1 MPRAASAGRNSAAA
15 AEIQRRGKCPGR
27 VLQPVQQMGAKFVEH
42 GGDVGD
48 ACGRAVPVL
57 TDGAKIEN
65 LFHVKILLRRVL
77 DTLLPPSCLACDT
90 PVEEDGQFCL
100 VCFRSANFVTAP
112 LCAQCGVPLPFG
124 HAAGAGGLCAT
135 APPSPP
141 AFTQAR
147 AALRYDEIAQR
158 LILPFKYADRTE
170 AARGIA
176 RLMLRPG
183 AELLAAADL
192 LVPVPLHPSRLR
204 ARRYNQA
211 ALLARELA
219 RLAARPCIPDALIRE
234 RATAPLARM
243 GLAARQAEMRDAILA
258 PPRLCR
264 RLRNIFC

>member
-1 MPRAASAGRNSAAA
+1 
-15 AEIQRRGKCPGR
+15 
-27 VLQPVQQMGAKFVEH
+27 
-42 GGDVGD
+42 
-48 ACGRAVPVL
+48 
-57 TDGAKIEN
+57 
-65 LFHVKILLRRVL
+65 VKILLRRVL

-90 PVEEDGQFCL
+90 PVGDDGQFCL
-100 VCFRSANFVTAP
+100 ACFRAANFVTAP

-124 HAAGAGGLCAT
+124 HAAGAGGHCETCVA
-135 APPSPP
+135 APP

-147 AALRYDEIAQR
+147 AALRYDALAQR

-183 AELLAAADL
+183 GRLLAAADM

-219 RLAARPCIPDALIRE
+219 RMAARPWTPDALIRS

-243 GLAARQAEMRDAILA
+243 DLAARRSEMQDAIALRPGFVARAQYILLIDDIMTSGTTANTCALA
-258 PPRLCR
+258 LLAGGARAGR
-264 RLRNIFC
+264 RAHRRTRIRPEICVKPLA